1 MFPAACYLKIQLIEK
16 GERMIKIRHEGCIQC
31 AGCCSVCP
39 KSALEL
45 IGSKV
50 VFYPEKCIQCGAC
63 VRICP
68 ANVIELKKEG
78 KNE

>member
-1 MFPAACYLKIQLIEK
+1 
-16 GERMIKIRHEGCIQC
+16 MITIKHAGCLQC

-39 KSALEL
+39 TRALEL
-45 IGSKV
+45 VGGKI

-78 KNE
+78 KK

>member
-1 MFPAACYLKIQLIEK
+1 
-16 GERMIKIRHEGCIQC
+16 MITVKHEGCIQC

-39 KSALEL
+39 VSALEL
-45 IGSKV
+45 IGNKI

-68 ANVIELKKEG
+68 ANVIELKKGG
-78 KNE
+78 KDEQKRV